1 MGGGGLTVCTIL
13 ILHVQFAKTKVAK
26 GNVSAVIKKDVLGLE
41 ITVDHL
47 ESVQAL
53 QGTKQLSSVE
63 TRAVDIETLFSLQ
76 MVEQLTAIDKR
87 QDEI

>member
-1 MGGGGLTVCTIL
+1 M
-13 ILHVQFAKTKVAK
+13 
-26 GNVSAVIKKDVLGLE
+26 SAVIKKDVLGLK

-76 MVEQLTAIDKR
+76 MVEQLTAIDKC